1 MSQSSDKI
9 KGLKR
14 FFVQKKKTDEGNPE
28 KVSHETH
35 SDKPDTEAANAE
47 QIEPAPS
54 VDNKKTQNSSEL
66 LELETEEY
74 EREYDTCIKS
84 SQVQITSGVQRNIHC
99 KVCVKFPAIVRRMCA
114 NNKPPAITLES
125 GTRYRAKTVADHFAT
140 PYHKECKQAD
150 TVTKQ
155 RWYKGIFAT
164 AEDQEDDYD
173 EDYLL
178 ESKSNNINF

>member
-1 MSQSSDKI
+1 MSQNSDKI
-9 KGLKR
+9 KGIKR
-14 FFVQKKKTDEGNPE
+14 FFVQKEKTDEGNQN
-28 KVSHETH
+28 VSHETH

-66 LELETEEY
+66 PELETEEY

-84 SQVQITSGVQRNIHC
+84 FQVQQTSGVQRNINC

-125 GTRYRAKTVADHFAT
+125 GTHYRANLLLITLRRLI
-140 PYHKECKQAD
+140 
-150 TVTKQ
+150 TKNVN
-155 RWYKGIFAT
+155 K
-164 AEDQEDDYD
+164 
-173 EDYLL
+173 L
-178 ESKSNNINF
+178 NC